1 MDLVLYLFY
10 VQLTPWVHKVAKS
23 RMLRKVRLVFRKPV
37 LYQKKKKRKKLV
49 YKSVCVSISTLLQ
62 NVKYSKNNLAGIALS
77 SF

>member
-10 VQLTPWVHKVAKS
+10 VELTPRVYKVAKAGCLEKS
-23 RMLRKVRLVFRKPV
+23 GWFSESQCLP
-37 LYQKKKKRKKLV
+37 KKKKKKLA
-49 YKSVCVSISTLLQ
+49 YKSVYVSISTLLQ